1 MKDEQAL
8 IAYIRAYAEEHY
20 TQGWDEVVEAWSDGD
35 ILEVLSDNQFDL
47 PKTMK
52 LIQSIMDVMTERKA
66 DARNSAF

>member
-1 MKDEQAL
+1 MTDEQTL
-8 IAYIRAYAEEHY
+8 VAYIRAHAEKHY

-52 LIQSIMDVMTERKA
+52 LLQSIMDVRAEIRST
-66 DARNSAF
+66 AF